1 MTDEKEFVMSLPG
14 RRINDKEIIS
24 FNCPTNQALTDYRLV
39 SAADSITQPRS
50 KFKVQMLRSL
60 QHLSTQ
66 AIQQV
71 FTLAPK
77 EGTYLFNYFVIFS
90 RISSTTAWTRAAIQV
105 QAQAWLGRFGLWRQ
119 RASAV
124 ANRKYFLHQ
133 FNRKIDKAP
142 AAGRTKIARPI
153 LIHLSRRIDTPAREL
168 HLPPDKSV
176 EFIVT

>member
-50 KFKVQMLRSL
+50 KFKVQLLRSL

-71 FTLAPK
+71 FTLTSK

-90 RISSTTAWTRAAIQV
+90 HISSTTPCTRAPIQL
-105 QAQAWLGRFGLWRQ
+105 QPKPWLRRFSLCRPNTHPVG
-119 RASAV
+119 
-124 ANRKYFLHQ
+124 NRKNF
-133 FNRKIDKAP
+133 
-142 AAGRTKIARPI
+142 
-153 LIHLSRRIDTPAREL
+153 
-168 HLPPDKSV
+168 PPPFSS
-176 EFIVT
+176 